1 MIAKLETLEKLHWGN
16 RSVQIIT
23 DSHVKI
29 TVVGPKL
36 VAHNKAGMYTVF
48 VVPAALDIPVEPA
61 MHKAGCCN
69 KTDTNHRLALPRRRH
84 Y

>member
-1 MIAKLETLEKLHWGN
+1 MWLRA
-16 RSVQIIT
+16 
-23 DSHVKI
+23 
-29 TVVGPKL
+29 L
-36 VAHNKAGMYTVF
+36 VARLRQAEPSARNKAGMYRVF
-48 VVPAALDIPVEPA
+48 VVPAALDIPVEQA